1 MSDDL
6 ALKIYDVT
14 RSEWARCER
23 VARQYLEE
31 YPNRV
36 GWRDFVAY
44 FEHGRTDSGL
54 IVYRTKTMVVVRG
67 CV

>member
-6 ALKIYDVT
+6 ALKIYNIPRT
-14 RSEWARCER
+14 EWARCER

-31 YPNRV
+31 YPNRI
-36 GWRDFVAY
+36 GWRDFAVY
-44 FEHGRTDSGL
+44 FERGRKDGGL

-67 CV
+67 